1 MIMKTKLFTPIFL
14 LMVFLTVTSRLS
26 AQSDPQ
32 IVWENTIGGVG
43 DESPISTFATA
54 DGGFITAGG
63 STSGISVDKTE
74 AAVGGSDYWIVKFAA
89 DGTIQW
95 QNTIGGSTYD
105 QATSIQQTTDGG
117 YIVGGISLSN
127 ISGDKTENGMGD
139 IDYWVLKLDNT
150 GTIQWQNTVGGSGA
164 DYLEEVKQTPDGGF
178 IIGGY
183 SNSRISGD
191 KSEDTIGSYDYWVV
205 KLNSL
210 GVIQWDQTL
219 GGRGLDIFR
228 DIAIANDGGILVGGY
243 SSSNISADKSEN
255 NIGNEDYWI
264 VKLDAAGNRLWDNT
278 IGGIYGDV
286 LSIVRSTSDHGFI
299 LGGHSASDIS
309 VDKTEPNTGDN
320 DYWIVKI
327 DSTGAI
333 QWQNTIGG
341 TGFDKL
347 GALEPT
353 SDGGYIVGG
362 NSNSGVGGDKSETN
376 YGSLDYWVLK
386 LDALGNIIW
395 QNTLNSDGIED
406 LTSIQQ
412 TTDGGY
418 VISGSTQLATATGD
432 KSEGVIGGYDF
443 WEVKLKDPSR
453 IVSGN
458 VFADFNHNCTKDA
471 TDKGIQHIIV
481 TDQVYHQYAITDT
494 GGNYR
499 LSIFG
504 DTTKIYVVNLATED
518 SIACLPSDTLSIYTG
533 GASAF
538 DTTINFP
545 IQASIFCHHLTVNI
559 SSNSIRR
566 CSSRSFTVTYD
577 NVGFDTAHAAFIIVE
592 IDTAVVGAITSST
605 GFTQIGDTLIF
616 PLGDIAPVTSSS
628 INFHA
633 FIKCEAVL
641 GSSVCARAYIYPL
654 NNCVPISPSYDGSDV
669 EVTLTCSNDT
679 VLAKVKN
686 KADSHD
692 MSHQGIITA
701 IEDEIIQRIDTFI
714 LPAGSTT
721 ILRYVPAADKTLTL
735 EVRQDVNHPE
745 RPIIITQDELCALTT
760 PVKMNSVVNSFSR
773 HDEADEYEEICMPIV
788 GSYDPNLK
796 SVSPQGITNQHYTAP
811 HQLLEYRIDFQ
822 NTGTDTAFK
831 VVVIDTLSS
840 WLDLTT
846 FVPLVSSSP
855 CKAVM
860 EGASTIKFIFDP
872 IVLPDSNASEEN
884 SHGYITFKI
893 KPKANTPKGTI
904 INNFADIY
912 FDANTPV
919 RTNTAFNMIYDTIW
933 MKIGVGISETPA
945 SLPTAIL
952 VFPNPA
958 WEHFFI
964 QCNANLNQA
973 TIKLTDIAGREVFQQ
988 SGING
993 STVEIP
999 AEGLIRGVYF
1009 VTISENNKVM
1019 ARTKVIL
1026 Q

>member
-14 LMVFLTVTSRLS
+14 LMVLLTVTSQLS

-32 IVWENTIGGVG
+32 IVWENTVGGVG
-43 DESPISTFATA
+43 DESPLSTFATA

-63 STSGISVDKTE
+63 SNSGISVDKTE
-74 AAVGGSDYWIVKFAA
+74 ASMGSTDYWIVKFAA

-95 QNTIGGSTYD
+95 QNTIGGSSYD
-105 QATSIQQTTDGG
+105 QAASIQQTADGG
-117 YIVGGISLSN
+117 YIVGGISFSN
-127 ISGDKTENGMGD
+127 ISGDKTENSIGD
-139 IDYWVLKLDNT
+139 LDYWVLKLDNT
-150 GTIQWQNTVGGSGA
+150 GTIQWQNTIGGSGA
-164 DYLEEVKQTPDGGF
+164 DYLEVVRATPDGGYVL
-178 IIGGY
+178 GGY
-183 SNSRISGD
+183 SESRISGD
-191 KSEDTIGSYDYWVV
+191 KTEDTIGSFDYWVV

-210 GVIQWDQTL
+210 GVVQWDQTL
-219 GGRGLDIFR
+219 GGRGLDVFR

-243 SSSNISADKSEN
+243 SSSNSSADKSEN

-286 LSIVRSTSDHGFI
+286 LSIVRTTADHGFI

-353 SDGGYIVGG
+353 RDGGYIVGG
-362 NSNSGVGGDKSETN
+362 NSFSGVGGDKSETN

-386 LDALGNIIW
+386 LDGVGNIIW
-395 QNTLNSDGIED
+395 QNTLFSDGIED

-418 VISGSTQLATATGD
+418 VISGSTQLAAAIGD

-458 VFADFNHNCTKDA
+458 VFADFNYNCTKDA
-471 TDKGIQHIIV
+471 TDKGIQHIII
-481 TDQVYHQYAITDT
+481 TEQVYHQYAITDT

-499 LSIFG
+499 LPIFG
-504 DTTKIYVVNLATED
+504 DTTKIYLANLPTED
-518 SIACLPSDTLSIYTG
+518 SIACLPSDTLSIFTG

-538 DTTINFP
+538 DTIIHFP
-545 IQASIFCHHLTVNI
+545 IHASTFCHHLNVNI
-559 SSNSIRR
+559 SSNAIRR

-577 NVGFDTAHAAFIIVE
+577 NIGFDTARGAFIIVE
-592 IDTAVVGAITSST
+592 IDTAVLGVITSST
-605 GFTQIGDTLIF
+605 GFTQMGDTLLF
-616 PLGDIAPVTSSS
+616 PLGDIAPITSSS

-641 GSSVCARAYIYPL
+641 GSSVCARAYIYPR

-669 EVTLTCSNDT
+669 EVTLTCAGDT

-686 KADSHD
+686 KADTYD
-692 MSHQGIITA
+692 MSHHGIITA

-721 ILRYVPAADKTLTL
+721 ILRYVPGVNKTLTL
-735 EVRQDVNHPE
+735 EVQQDINHPE

-855 CKAVM
+855 CKTVM

-884 SHGYITFKI
+884 SHGFITFKI
-893 KPKANTPKGTI
+893 KPKANTLKGTI
-904 INNFADIY
+904 INNFVDIY

-919 RTNTAFNMIYDTIW
+919 RTNTAFNMIYDTII
-933 MKIGVGISETPA
+933 MKVGVGIHESNENLDA
-945 SLPTAIL
+945 QLL

-958 WEHFFI
+958 LHHFFI
-964 QCNANLNQA
+964 HLNSDLNNAHVQ
-973 TIKLTDIAGREVFQQ
+973 LTDISGREVYQQ
-988 SGING
+988 QQING
-993 STVEIP
+993 DLIEIQT
-999 AEGLIRGVYF
+999 EKLTTGVFLINIY
-1009 VTISENNKVM
+1009 EKD
-1019 ARTKVIL
+1019 KVIARSKIVI